1 MQTAPADIQQ
11 MCEWATSSNKTGSAD
26 TVPMHLQMA
35 LAGGRG
41 VVNPEPPAAVGKATL
56 CTDSTAGMAV
66 LGDKASPESAM
77 PPVAPAPES
86 AVVPSATA
94 PGSAALAPGRPTAPL
109 QALRNNVA
117 AKLAAARDVADRRG
131 GVRRR
136 IRGKTSFHH
145 VPKAM
150 KAMKAMKVKKG
161 KKGKKGK
168 TAKKDKTPIDRPALR
183 RPAAPSDHPIL
194 HRPAAAPSSA
204 GESWTA
210 AAGGWQV
217 QGKVRPTG
225 VTDWYYHAPDGQRYN
240 SRIKAVAA
248 GFRR

>member
-1 MQTAPADIQQ
+1 MANDALIPAKPLIP
-11 MCEWATSSNKTGSAD
+11 A
-26 TVPMHLQMA
+26 
-35 LAGGRG
+35 
-41 VVNPEPPAAVGKATL
+41 AAVGKATL
-56 CTDSTAGMAV
+56 CSDSSEATAGMAV

-77 PPVAPAPES
+77 PPVALAPES

-94 PGSAALAPGRPTAPL
+94 PGSAALVAGRPTAPL

-117 AKLAAARDVADRRG
+117 AKLASAQGVADRRD

-136 IRGKTSFHH
+136 IRGKTSFHR
-145 VPKAM
+145 VPKLKLGK
-150 KAMKAMKVKKG
+150 KATKTMKVKKG
-161 KKGKKGK
+161 KKGK
-168 TAKKDKTPIDRPALR
+168 TVKKDKTADGAVNVGDVGAAPIDRPALR

-225 VTDWYYHAPDGQRYN
+225 ATDWYYHAPDGQRCN